1 MDNFI
6 SKKTINDIIGVFK
19 DRFCAFKLSKTV
31 FFKDVRGKSATTPQ
45 SERASE
51 HTYMIMLLFL
61 QARVRDRSRRASR
74 SRGLRRE
81 RRPTA
86 RPPSDGTRQAR
97 SNAKRPSGTYPTGVE
112 CYAFTERGL
121 SCRSAQTM
129 RISPTRESA
138 NTTIMMIRFMR
149 ALRASGD
156 D

>member
-1 MDNFI
+1 MI
-6 SKKTINDIIGVFK
+6 
-19 DRFCAFKLSKTV
+19 LSAYLKTV
-31 FFKDVRGKSATTPQ
+31 FELLSFQKRSFFKEVRGKSATIPQ
-45 SERASE
+45 SERAPE

-74 SRGLRRE
+74 SRGYDVSDD
-81 RRPTA
+81 RPKRPQSDGTFA
-86 RPPSDGTRQAR
+86 RPSGDGTRQAR
-97 SNAKRPSGTYPTGVE
+97 LNAKRPSGTSPTGVE

-121 SCRSAQTM
+121 SCSSAQTM